1 MEAKMSKNNYK
12 AVQMT
17 KNEKEWRLFE
27 ILKGNVIAYMITA
40 IIFIAAA
47 LLLTYT
53 GLPETSISLIAILTT
68 IISAFIAGY
77 DAAKGAK
84 ARGWFWGM
92 SSGMVYAI
100 LLILIGSLVG
110 KSLALTSRTIT
121 LLIIAIG
128 SGALGGMIGIN
139 VKK

>member
-1 MEAKMSKNNYK
+1 MSKNNYK
-12 AVQMT
+12 AVQTT

-110 KSLALTSRTIT
+110 KSLALTLTSRTIT